1 MFTQYA
7 AQSTSDVLLTDLL
20 APDRIKVPILG
31 RDKPAVLSEM
41 LGLLVGPGTPEFL
54 DILRAVEER
63 ERVLSTGIGH
73 GVAIPH
79 CKSQQIQELRIA
91 AGASSAP
98 VAFDALDGQPVRLFF
113 LLIGPEATAGE
124 EVKALGR
131 ISRLVRRAPV
141 REGLL
146 ACRDA
151 GAFYRF
157 LCEAERQV
165 A

>member
-1 MFTQYA
+1 
-7 AQSTSDVLLTDLL
+7 
-20 APDRIKVPILG
+20 
-31 RDKPAVLSEM
+31 
-41 LGLLVGPGTPEFL
+41 
-54 DILRAVEER
+54 
-63 ERVLSTGIGH
+63 
-73 GVAIPH
+73 
-79 CKSQQIQELRIA
+79 
-91 AGASSAP
+91 

-113 LLIGPEATAGE
+113 LVIGPEATAGE

-146 ACRDA
+146 ASRDP
-151 GAFYRF
+151 GEFYRF

>member
-1 MFTQYA
+1 M
-7 AQSTSDVLLTDLL
+7 LLAGLL
-20 APDRIKVPILG
+20 APERIRVPIRG
-31 RDKPAVLSEM
+31 TEKRAILSEL
-41 LGLLVGPGTPEFL
+41 LGLVADAGQPDFG
-54 DILRAVEER
+54 DILRVVEER

-79 CKSQQIQELRIA
+79 GKSQRVQELRLA
-91 AGASSAP
+91 AGISTAP

-124 EVKALGR
+124 DVKTLGR
-131 ISRLVRRAPV
+131 ITRLVRREPL
-141 REGLL
+141 RERLL
-146 ACRDA
+146 AARDA
-151 GAFYRF
+151 GEFYRL